1 MSALL
6 VALDATPVAPEGI
19 GGSQYLS
26 AIVGVVIPI
35 LVAIVTKHS
44 TSATVKSV
52 LLLLLSGVSGFLTE
66 MINDA
71 AFNWQQALFGA
82 ILTFVVGVASYFGL
96 WKPTGVDAKLK
107 ESVISDNGRP
117 LDERG
122 AARLYAVGIALFVIG
137 LLLYIFVSG
146 VLGVIGMVVGI
157 ALVVIDL
164 VSGAAR
170 TR

>member
-26 AIVGVVIPI
+26 AIVGVLIPI
-35 LVAIVTKHS
+35 LVALVTKHS
-44 TSATVKSV
+44 TSPAVKSI

-71 AFNWQQALFGA
+71 SFNWQQALFGA
-82 ILTFVVGVASYFGL
+82 VLTFVVGVASFFGL

-107 ESVISDNGRP
+107 ETGISDSSST
-117 LDERG
+117 DERG
-122 AARLYAVGIALFVIG
+122 AARLYAVGIAVFVIG
-137 LLLYIFVSG
+137 LLLYLFVSS
-146 VLGVIGMVVGI
+146 VVGI
-157 ALVVIDL
+157 IAMIVGVALVVLDL
-164 VSGAAR
+164 VGAR
-170 TR
+170 T